1 MGVSCLADLAAAAL
15 GDKSSR
21 QVGREKDLS
30 ALLWVYVWGW
40 SSPSVV
46 DFYVSPN
53 RRGVAARLI
62 KKGFLSE
69 HLTNGGKIKGSPD
82 KLITLTSNGIAEVEA
97 FLTEYQLLNYPS
109 QGEKIIAWK
118 QLRHDLLTQ
127 KYTAQALRNGTITGF
142 LTPRQTAQ
150 KSDKNTKQ
158 HDAIWILKD
167 NKKIGVEVELS
178 AKWDRDLDDFVRKCI
193 FSVSKNGQVDAI
205 GVLSHSQ
212 AIVDR
217 YKSALRVGASYQIWE
232 KNTSGKWYVKQTRT
246 VPEWFPDVIFRKIDL

>member
-1 MGVSCLADLAAAAL
+1 MGVSGLADLAAAAL

-21 QVGREKDLS
+21 QVGKEKDLS
-30 ALLWVYVWGW
+30 ALFWVYAWGW

-46 DFYVSPN
+46 DFYASPN
-53 RRGVAARLI
+53 RRGIAARLV

-69 HLTNGGKIKGSPD
+69 HVTNSGKIKGTPD
-82 KLITLTSNGIAEVEA
+82 KVLTLTRDGISEVEA
-97 FLTEYQLLNYPS
+97 FLTEDQLLNYPS
-109 QGEKIIAWK
+109 QCEKIIAWNH
-118 QLRHDLLTQ
+118 LRHDLLTQ
-127 KYTAQALRNGTITGF
+127 KYTAQALANGTITGY

-158 HDAIWILKD
+158 HDVIWILKD

-193 FSVSKNGQVDAI
+193 FSASKNGQVNAI
-205 GVLSHSQ
+205 GILSHSP
-212 AIVDR
+212 AIIER
-217 YKSALRVGASYQIWE
+217 YRSALKIGASYQIWE

-246 VPEWFPDVIFRKIDL
+246 VPEWFSNVIFRKIEL

>member
-1 MGVSCLADLAAAAL
+1 MGVSDLAALAAAAL

-21 QVGREKDLS
+21 QVGKEKDLS

-46 DFYVSPN
+46 DFYASPN
-53 RRGVAARLI
+53 RRGIATRLV

-69 HLTNGGKIKGSPD
+69 HVTNSGKIKGNPD
-82 KLITLTSNGIAEVEA
+82 KILTLTPDGVAEVEA
-97 FLTEYQLLNYPS
+97 FLTEDQLLAYPS
-109 QGEKIIAWK
+109 KIIAWNH
-118 QLRHDLLTQ
+118 LRHDLLTQ
-127 KYTAQALRNGTITGF
+127 KYTAQALRNGTITGY

-158 HDAIWILKD
+158 HDVIWILKD

-193 FSVSKNGQVDAI
+193 SSASKNGQVDAI
-205 GVLSHSQ
+205 GVLSHSP
-212 AIVDR
+212 AIIER
-217 YKSALRVGASYQIWE
+217 YRSALKIGASYQIWE

-246 VPEWFPDVIFRKIDL
+246 VPEWFSNVIFRKIEL